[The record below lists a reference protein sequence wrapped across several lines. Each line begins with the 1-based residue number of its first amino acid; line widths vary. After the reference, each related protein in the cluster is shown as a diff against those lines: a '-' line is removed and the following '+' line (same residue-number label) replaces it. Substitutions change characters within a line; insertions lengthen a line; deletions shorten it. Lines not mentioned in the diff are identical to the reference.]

1 MANEKHEPQGS
12 RHPRRK
18 RLSAAVAIF
27 LLVLLAAG
35 FSVRY
40 LSFASWTI
48 YQESTSHLEEVLHKS
63 NNMLKEMVRKNLTI
77 CICTTAFW
85 KAPRMRTKFRRISRQ
100 RSRISDLPTF
110 TFLPTTATT

>member
-12 RHPRRK
+12 RHSRRK

-40 LSFASWTI
+40 LSFVSQTI
-48 YQESTSHLEEVLHKS
+48 YQEST
-63 NNMLKEMVRKNLTI
+63 
-77 CICTTAFW
+77 
-85 KAPRMRTKFRRISRQ
+85 
-100 RSRISDLPTF
+100 
-110 TFLPTTATT
+110 

>member
-18 RLSAAVAIF
+18 RLSAAAAIF

-40 LSFASWTI
+40 LSFVSRTI

-63 NNMLKEMVRKNLTI
+63 NNMLKEMVRKNLTYLHLYNGFLESTSDEDEIQAYIEAAQQNTGDI
-77 CICTTAFW
+77 CS
-85 KAPRMRTKFRRISRQ
+85 K
-100 RSRISDLPTF
+100 
-110 TFLPTTATT
+110 